1 MSTKSGLL
9 APVVRYVVPSARLT
23 FDGLDNNAG
32 SDDSLSFGIVPT
44 ATNGLV
50 AQAGGKY
57 HADGSIAGGC
67 SNFAA
72 TADFANVRSLEYAAE
87 VSPTGLPSTGILSV
101 ASVPALGWTLRW
113 PLPSS
118 GTRMRVGERVISDL
132 FGDALFATLTYVAGP
147 TSLAAPSFGV
157 ECGSIIVRSTIGL
170 HLDVG
175 TENANLPIR
184 VRLDFYQARYLL

>member
-1 MSTKSGLL
+1 MGTASVPGAS
-9 APVVRYVVPSARLT
+9 VVRYVVPSARLT

-32 SDDSLSFGIVPT
+32 SDDSLAFGIVPT

-72 TADFANVRSLEYAAE
+72 TADFANVSRLDYSAE
-87 VSPTGLPSTGILSV
+87 VSPTGLPSSGILSV
-101 ASVPALGWTLRW
+101 ASVPALAWVLRW
-113 PLPSS
+113 PFPAA
-118 GTRMRVGERVISDL
+118 GTRMRPGERVVSDL
-132 FGDALFATLTYVAGP
+132 FGPGLFATLTYLNGP
-147 TSLAAPSFGV
+147 DSLAAPSFGV
-157 ECGSIIVRSTIGL
+157 ECGSIVVRSAIGL

>member
-1 MSTKSGLL
+1 MTTSSV
-9 APVVRYVVPSARLT
+9 PRSQVVRYVVPSARLT

-72 TADFANVRSLEYAAE
+72 TADFANVSRVDYSAE
-87 VSPTGLPSTGILSV
+87 VSPTGLPSSGILSV

-118 GTRMRVGERVISDL
+118 GTRMRVGERVVSDI
-132 FGDALFATLTYVAGP
+132 FGDALFATLTYLAGP
-147 TSLAAPSFGV
+147 NSLAAPSFGV
-157 ECGSIIVRSTIGL
+157 ECGAIIVRSAIGL

-175 TENANLPIR
+175 TESANLPIR
-184 VRLDFYQARYLL
+184 VRLDFFQAKYLL